1 MNSKI
6 LSVCVFCGSR
16 SGSDI
21 NFVEAAQKIGAM
33 IANNNWRLVYGAG
46 DVGLMGE
53 VARSCQKNGGI
64 TFGVI
69 PKFLM
74 EKEAGKVDLSTLVV
88 TENMHERKKV
98 MYTNSE
104 VIVTLPGG
112 IGSLDEF
119 FELLTWT
126 QLKINVKPL
135 FLLNI
140 NGYWDPLLALI
151 DQIIRKEFANPSLLN
166 AFKTINSVKELE
178 KELCQ
183 IQP

>member
-21 NFVEAAQKIGAM
+21 NFVEAAQKVGAM

-69 PKFLM
+69 PKF
-74 EKEAGKVDLSTLVV
+74 
-88 TENMHERKKV
+88 
-98 MYTNSE
+98 
-104 VIVTLPGG
+104 
-112 IGSLDEF
+112 
-119 FELLTWT
+119 
-126 QLKINVKPL
+126 
-135 FLLNI
+135 
-140 NGYWDPLLALI
+140 
-151 DQIIRKEFANPSLLN
+151 
-166 AFKTINSVKELE
+166 
-178 KELCQ
+178 
-183 IQP
+183 